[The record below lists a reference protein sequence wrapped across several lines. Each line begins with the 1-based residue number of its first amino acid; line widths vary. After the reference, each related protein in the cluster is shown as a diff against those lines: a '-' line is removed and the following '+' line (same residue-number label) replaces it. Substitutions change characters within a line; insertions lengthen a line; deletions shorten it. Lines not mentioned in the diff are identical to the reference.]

1 MRAVMATQFGSLD
14 NLALHTLPDPQPGAG
29 EVIVETAAIGV
40 NASDLLVVSGAYP
53 VRPPLPFIL
62 GKECAGTVIKVGEGV
77 DDLQEGDR
85 VLAQVEY
92 GAYAEQVT
100 APANGCHPLPETMG
114 FAEAITVGLNYQT
127 AWFALHD
134 RAQVAGGEFILVTGA
149 SGGVGLAAMQVAKSV
164 GAVVIAGVRS
174 DAQAAFVRKHGAE
187 LVVRL
192 DANDL
197 GDSLKETV
205 YEMTHGHGADVV
217 VETVGGNVFD
227 AAIRAVGW
235 RGRMVSVGFAG
246 GSAPSVGVGYLLLK
260 NISVAG
266 LDWSDYR
273 DQRPE
278 WVQRAQKE
286 IFDLH
291 AKGAL
296 DPELMGRYPLGDF
309 AQALAAVQAGGL
321 QGKVELDPSQ

>member
-14 NLALHTLPDPQPGAG
+14 DLALHTLPEPEPDTG

-40 NASDLLVVSGAYP
+40 NASDLLVVSGTYP

-62 GKECAGTVIKVGEGV
+62 GKECAGTVVKVGEGV
-77 DDLQEGDR
+77 SNVREGDR
-85 VLAQVEY
+85 VLAQVEH
-92 GAYAEQVT
+92 GAYAEKVT
-100 APANGCHPLPETMG
+100 APANSCHPLPEAMG
-114 FAEAITVGLNYQT
+114 FAEAITVGLTYQT
-127 AWFALHD
+127 AWFALYD

-197 GDSLKETV
+197 GDSLKEAV

-217 VETVGGNVFD
+217 VETVGGSVFD
-227 AAIRAVGW
+227 AAIRAIGW

-246 GSAPSVGVGYLLLK
+246 GNAPSVGVGYLLLK

-286 IFDLH
+286 IFDLY

-296 DPELMGRYPLGDF
+296 DPEVMGRYPLGDF